1 MTQENIQRLELALGC
16 VLFAMVVLRF
26 AKKGRISFRYTTGW
40 LVLCALGVF
49 ASLLIPIFA
58 PVAEFLRLS
67 PTVFLVVVASIGS
80 LLLFLQL
87 TVSISGTQR
96 TVSISG
102 TQRRVNK
109 LAEENALLREKLE
122 RLERPNDS

>member
-1 MTQENIQRLELALGC
+1 MTQENIQRLELAVGC
-16 VLFAMVVLRF
+16 VLFAFVVLRF

-49 ASLLIPIFA
+49 ASLLIPMFA

-96 TVSISG
+96 
-102 TQRRVNK
+102 RVNK

-122 RLERPNDS
+122 RLERLERPSDN